1 MRTILGTGLV
11 LAFALVA
18 GAEDKKEE
26 KVDGKLLV
34 GKWKQYEPAKG
45 AQLTA
50 EFRGCTGNKGFRKLS
65 GCRNFGG
72 NHAGPE
78 YISSQV
84 V

>member
-18 GAEDKKEE
+18 GAEDKKDE
-26 KVDGKLLV
+26 KIDGKLLV

-50 EFRGCTGNKGFRKLS
+50 EFTADGKFTAWIDVLGTSDTTRS
-65 GCRNFGG
+65 
-72 NHAGPE
+72 
-78 YISSQV
+78 ISNIG
-84 V
+84 